1 MSKNSRKRFFRK
13 LQVFVKRNALALLIG
28 FTTVLTFGVI
38 ALSAYYSLKVTPE
51 PSVEVSNVNPL
62 PDNITKPVNV
72 TETIVFVDPLET
84 INISKPYA
92 ADHLL
97 EDKTTGIWQT
107 HQAIDFSANEGDK
120 VYAVYGGT
128 IESVVN
134 SMMDGTIITLKI
146 NDKLKVVYKSLSSN
160 VMVESGAKVKAGD
173 QIGTASTNVTEK
185 AEGVHLHLEVVED
198 GKLIDPN
205 LYFSFGDK

>member
-1 MSKNSRKRFFRK
+1 MSKNSRRRFFRK

-38 ALSAYYSLKVTPE
+38 ALSAYYSLKGTPE
-51 PSVEVSNVNPL
+51 PTLEVSNTNPI
-62 PDNITKPVNV
+62 PDNVARPVNT

-84 INISKPYA
+84 VNISKSYA

-107 HQAIDFSANEGDK
+107 HQAIDFSAKEGDK
-120 VYAVYGGT
+120 VFAVYSGQ

-134 SMMDGTIITLKI
+134 SMMDGTTITLKI

-160 VMVESGAKVKAGD
+160 VMVESGVKVKAGD
-173 QIGTASTNVTEK
+173 VIGEVSTNVTEK
-185 AEGVHLHLEVVED
+185 AEGVHLHLEVIED